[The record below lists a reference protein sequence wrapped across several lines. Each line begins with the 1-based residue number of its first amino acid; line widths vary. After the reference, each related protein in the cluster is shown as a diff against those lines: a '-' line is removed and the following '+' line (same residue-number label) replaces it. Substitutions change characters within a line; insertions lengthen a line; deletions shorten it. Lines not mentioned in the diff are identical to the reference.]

1 MDAAVILTSFLF
13 LIGLTLW
20 LMGSRPEPAESN
32 VLEEQGKKQDDEE
45 AARYATSVWVEL
57 KESFPFL
64 PTPYLDDLS
73 SQNIIKATTDVL
85 FSYPL
90 LGFISDT
97 MLVA

>member
-1 MDAAVILTSFLF
+1 MDPL
-13 LIGLTLW
+13 LTLAVSSILIIGVTLW
-20 LMGSRPEPAESN
+20 FTILRPESEENEPG
-32 VLEEQGKKQDDEE
+32 EEQGNKEDDEE

-64 PTPYLDDLS
+64 RTPYLDDLS

-90 LGFISDT
+90 LGFIAGT
-97 MLVA
+97 ML